1 MARRLGG
8 LERGYR
14 TRRSDQKWAQNFRNT
29 AREALFMG
37 IINVFHLSLTF
48 TGKTV
53 FQDIGFQVE
62 PGERVGLVGPNGSG
76 KTTLL
81 RLLVGEAS
89 PDKGEVRIAKGS
101 RIGYLQ
107 QDFYEAVSGT
117 LHQSMLNAIP
127 DRARLRNEIRLVEEE
142 LKENPSD
149 KVQLRL
155 ASLHQEMAD
164 LDLQFPLHR
173 AEKILFGLGFGSDD
187 FDRSVATLSG
197 GWTMRMALGRI
208 LYQNPDLLLL
218 DEPTNHLDLPTVRW
232 LEGFLQDYRGAL
244 ILICHDREFLNRQ
257 INRVFS
263 LEPEGM
269 RTYSGNYDSYLG
281 AREEETKSREANA
294 RNQELKVKEAQKF
307 IVRFRAKASKARQVQ
322 SKIKLLEKEEI
333 VKTHQKIKKIRFS
346 FPPAKRS
353 GRLALSIVGVSKAY
367 GAKDLYHD
375 LNLTVSR
382 GERVAVIGPN
392 GAGKT
397 TLLRMVAGEIRP
409 DCGRIVAGHGVDMS
423 YYAQHQSEMLDPT
436 KTIIEEVYQAVPHE
450 SVGFVRNVCGA
461 FLFSGEE
468 VDKPVGVLSGG
479 ERARVSL
486 AKMLVKPG
494 NLLVMDEP
502 TNHLDIISSEVLIEA
517 LARFDGTLLFVS
529 HNQSFIK
536 RLATKIWDIGPQGI
550 AEYPGTLDEY
560 ENHLAKATFE
570 AKESPAKG
578 IKERREWTET
588 TRKDAL
594 RNRKLKRRKKAENRV
609 HVGVTLKPLQE
620 DLIHL
625 EHRIDELEKTARS
638 LEKTL
643 ADPDFFKDKTRSLPA
658 LNKYGEVKKKLDE
671 LISRWEH
678 KQEELNAAKKE
689 LGVQEN

>member
-1 MARRLGG
+1 
-8 LERGYR
+8 
-14 TRRSDQKWAQNFRNT
+14 
-29 AREALFMG
+29 MG
-37 IINVFHLSLTF
+37 IVNVFNLSLAF

-89 PDKGEVRIAKGS
+89 PDQGEVRVAKGT

-107 QDFYEAVSGT
+107 QDFQEAVSGS

-127 DRARLRNEIRLVEEE
+127 DRARLRDEIARADEE
-142 LKENPSD
+142 LKQDSSE

-155 ASLHQEMAD
+155 AALHQEMAD
-164 LDLQFPLHR
+164 LDLRFPLHR
-173 AEKILFGLGFGSDD
+173 AEKILFGLGFGPNDV
-187 FDRSVATLSG
+187 DRPVASLSG
-197 GWTMRMALGRI
+197 GWIMRLALARI
-208 LYQNPDLLLL
+208 LFQNPDLLLL

-244 ILICHDREFLNRQ
+244 FLICHDREFLNRQ
-257 INRVFS
+257 INRVLS
-263 LEPEGM
+263 LEPEGL
-269 RTYSGNYDSYLG
+269 RTYSGNYDFYLR
-281 AREEETKSREANA
+281 AREEEKESREASA

-322 SKIKLLEKEEI
+322 SKIKLIEKEDL
-333 VKTHQKIKKIRFS
+333 VKTHQKVKKIRFS

-353 GRLALSIVGVSKAY
+353 GRLALSIAGVSKAY
-367 GAKDLYHD
+367 GANVLYRD
-375 LNLTVSR
+375 LNRTVAR
-382 GERVAVIGPN
+382 GQRVAVIGPN

-397 TLLRMVAGEIRP
+397 TLLRMVAGEEAP
-409 DCGRIVAGHGVDMS
+409 DQGRIVAGHAVDMS
-423 YYAQHQSEMLDPT
+423 YYAQHQSEMLDPA
-436 KTIIEEVYQAVPHE
+436 KTIIEEVYHVVPHE

-461 FLFSGEE
+461 FLFSGDE
-468 VDKPVGVLSGG
+468 VDKPIGVLSGG

-494 NLLVMDEP
+494 NVLVMDEP

-536 RLATKIWDIGPQGI
+536 RLATKVWDIGPQGI

-560 ENHLAKATFE
+560 EGHLAKAMLE
-570 AKESPAKG
+570 PKG
-578 IKERREWTET
+578 APGAGITQSTDRTKTVQEDSL
-588 TRKDAL
+588 K
-594 RNRKLKRRKKAENRV
+594 NRKLKRRQNAENRQR
-609 HVGVTLKPLQE
+609 VGATLKPLQE
-620 DLIHL
+620 TLLHL
-625 EHRIDELEKTARS
+625 EHRIDELEKKAHT

-643 ADPDFFKDKTRSLPA
+643 ADPDFFKDKSNSLPA
-658 LNKYGEVKKKLDE
+658 LNQYGEVKKKLDE
-671 LISRWEH
+671 LILRWEH
-678 KQEELNAAKKE
+678 KQEELNATKEE

>member
-1 MARRLGG
+1 
-8 LERGYR
+8 
-14 TRRSDQKWAQNFRNT
+14 
-29 AREALFMG
+29 MG
-37 IINVFHLSLTF
+37 IVNVFDLSLSF

-53 FQDIGFQVE
+53 FQDIGFQLE

-89 PDKGEVRIAKGS
+89 PDKGEVRIAKET

-107 QDFYEAVSGT
+107 QDIHEAVSET
-117 LHQSMLNAIP
+117 IHRSMLDAIP
-127 DRARLRNEIRLVEEE
+127 QRARLRDEIRLGEQE
-142 LKENPSD
+142 LKAAPSE
-149 KVQLRL
+149 KVQFHL
-155 ASLHQEMAD
+155 AALHQEMAD
-164 LDLQFPLHR
+164 LDFRFPPHR

-187 FDRSVATLSG
+187 LDKPVGALSG
-197 GWTMRMALGRI
+197 GWIMRLALGRI

-232 LEGFLQDYRGAL
+232 LEGFLQEYRGAL

-257 INRVFS
+257 IKRVLS
-263 LEPEGM
+263 LEPEGL
-269 RTYSGNYDSYLG
+269 RAYNGNYDSYLK
-281 AREEETKSREANA
+281 AREEEKRSLEANA

-322 SKIKLLEKEEI
+322 SKIKLVEKEEL
-333 VKTHQKIKKIRFS
+333 VKTHQKVKKIRFS

-353 GRLALSIVGVSKAY
+353 GRLVLALEGVSKAY
-367 GAKDLYHD
+367 GATHLYRD
-375 LNLTVSR
+375 LNLTVLR

-397 TLLRMVAGEIRP
+397 TLLRMVAGEEAP
-409 DCGRIVAGHGVDMS
+409 DRGRIVKGHEVDLS

-436 KTIIEEVYQAVPHE
+436 RTIIEEVYHVVPHE

-468 VDKPVGVLSGG
+468 VDKQVGVLSGG

-529 HNQSFIK
+529 HNQSFIR
-536 RLATKIWDIGPQGI
+536 RLATKIWDIGHQGI

-560 ENHLAKATFE
+560 DDHLAKALVG
-570 AKESPAKG
+570 AKGSPATG
-578 IKERREWTET
+578 IREGGDWTKT
-588 TRKDAL
+588 TQEDLLK
-594 RNRKLKRRKKAENRV
+594 NRKLKRRQKAENRLR
-609 HVGVTLKPLQE
+609 VGATLKPLQK
-620 DLIHL
+620 DLLHL
-625 EHRIDELEKTARS
+625 EHRIDDFEKKARC

-643 ADPDFFKDKTRSLPA
+643 ADPDFFKDKEKSLPA
-658 LNKYGEVKKKLDE
+658 LNQYGEVRKKLDE
-671 LISRWEH
+671 LILRWEH
-678 KQEELNAAKKE
+678 KQEELNATKKE